1 MKNLIAHLTIA
12 IVLFGGS
19 AAIASAQI
27 PTVFAVGSFLG
38 TAAAAKTA
46 NSNSMYRIN
55 AYATRYHSYQMNR
68 GETVKVQLTG
78 DGDTDLDLYV
88 YDENGK
94 LISKSETYSD
104 REYAYITANMRTSI
118 TVKVVNRDDV
128 YNDYDLTV
136 WIK

>member
-1 MKNLIAHLTIA
+1 MKNIIAHLTIA

-19 AAIASAQI
+19 AIVASAQI
-27 PTVFAVGSFLG
+27 PTAFAIGSFLG
-38 TAAAAKTA
+38 TAAAA
-46 NSNSMYRIN
+46 NSENMFRVN
-55 AYATRYHSYQMNR
+55 AYDTRYHYYNLNR